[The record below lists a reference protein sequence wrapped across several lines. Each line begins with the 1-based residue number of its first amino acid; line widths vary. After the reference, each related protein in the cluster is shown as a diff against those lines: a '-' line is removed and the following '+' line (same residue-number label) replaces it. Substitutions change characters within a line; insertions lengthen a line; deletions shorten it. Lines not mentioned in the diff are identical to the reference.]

1 MINVSKD
8 FLNEIYEHD
17 NRNYTERVEIT
28 LSDSTHITLKNKD
41 LWNNGITI
49 EDAVSGDDYFDVG
62 AAIVNQCTISINN
75 IYDEFSDYDFTD
87 AKVIPYIGLKLAD
100 GTTEEIQKG
109 IFTVD
114 EARYSGNIITLV
126 CLDNMWKFDRDYSES
141 TLNYPATILQ
151 IVTEACQTCEVN
163 LASTSIPQGD
173 FVVEQNPSDDAVTFR
188 EVISWCAQIA
198 GCFARCNTYGELE
211 IKWYNAKFLDYGI
224 LDGGNFDDV
233 DSEGFY
239 GNGESVSGGS
249 FNPWTTD
256 GTLDGGTFQEL
267 NRFHHIYSNYSL
279 DLSTDDVVVTG
290 VEVIEKTDSVENDY
304 MCSYTVGSPGYIVS
318 IEGNNLIQNGKGDLV
333 AQFLGS
339 SLIGIR
345 FRKANVTHL
354 NDPTI
359 EAGDVAFLTD
369 RKGNSYKIL
378 VSSTKFQVGNR
389 QRTISSAETP
399 AKNSATRY
407 SQSTKN
413 YVEYRKG
420 LTKEKNEREE
430 AQEELKDRIDNSPGL
445 YTTEIE
451 NPSGGNT
458 FYMHNRQE
466 LDDSNIIWRMTA
478 EAWGVSTDGGK
489 TYNAGMTVDGD
500 TIVRILTA
508 TGINADWI
516 NSGSMSADR
525 INGGT
530 FTAGG
535 SNNTN
540 GVIRIL
546 NSSGTEVGR
555 WDNNG
560 INAIAGTIANWTIRN
575 DALFNGIPY
584 TGAQDSDSTG
594 IGSYGGGWAFWA
606 GNGKFSVTQ
615 SGDVTANSGSF
626 NSVSINGAQISAS
639 KLQNT
644 TTNSGT
650 ISGGTYSG
658 GNISGGTLSGSTGGT
673 YVGSCSGSSLNSCS
687 LNGTSLSMGRGT
699 AYINA
704 TNDNSARLYGNQNS
718 TLATSGGSFYVGL
731 TGNAYSGGSLSVVGD
746 ISAGGNKNRKITT
759 KNFGTRMLS
768 AYETVLPTFS
778 DYGTGILD
786 ENGRCYIPIDPIFS
800 EVVNKNYQPT
810 IFLTKLGEGDAWV
823 KKEEIFQDGFWVTG
837 TPGLNFS
844 WESRYKQINCTD
856 ERIPEEQISTA
867 LPIKQDMQSEAMVE
881 IERSSIDYD
890 SWSNDYLTEC
900 NFSSIDYGESGFN
913 YFTNFERS
921 IVA

>member
-28 LSDSTHITLKNKD
+28 MSDSTHITLKNKD

-87 AKVIPYIGLKLAD
+87 AKVIPYIGLKLPD

-163 LASTSIPQGD
+163 LSSTSIPQGD

-249 FNPWTTD
+249 FNPWTTY

-267 NRFHHIYSNYSL
+267 NGFHHIYSNYSL

-304 MCSYTVGSPGYIVS
+304 MRSYTVGSPGYIVS

-673 YVGSCSGSSLNSCS
+673 YVGSCSGSNLRSCS
-687 LNGTSLSMGRGT
+687 LDGT
-699 AYINA
+699 ALSAGSNNAYFSQYEDSNSAIVYGRTNAMLSSYGSSISVSGGTVRMIDNA
-704 TNDNSARLYGNQNS
+704 TITGSLTVNGEKHRNILTKNYGNR
-718 TLATSGGSFYVGL
+718 A
-731 TGNAYSGGSLSVVGD
+731 
-746 ISAGGNKNRKITT
+746 
-759 KNFGTRMLS
+759 LS
-768 AYETVLPTFS
+768 AYETPNPTFA
-778 DYGTGILD
+778 DYGKGKLD
-786 ENGRCYIPIDPIFS
+786 ENGHCYIIIDPVFA
-800 EVVNKNYQPT
+800 ETVNLHYEPT
-810 IFLTKLGEGDAWV
+810 IFLTKIGNGDIWV
-823 KKEEIFQDGFWVTG
+823 DDFEITCNSFLVTG
-837 TPGLNFS
+837 TPGLEFF
-844 WESRYKQINCTD
+844 WEARYRQINCTE
-856 ERIPEEQISTA
+856 ERIPETELANI
-867 LPIKQDMQSEAMVE
+867 LPSREFIQSEAIVD
-881 IERSSIDYD
+881 IKNHTKDYAEL
-890 SWSNDYLTEC
+890 SEDYLTEFQ
-900 NFSSIDYGESGFN
+900 FSSTDYGDVGFE

-921 IVA
+921 IAA